1 MRVLWLPTV
10 AFLLASAAACEDG
23 PPRPSL
29 TVDDAV
35 KEMLS
40 NNLGLLAERAN
51 VGIAEARIITAGL
64 RPNPVM
70 SVGADHLDALGTRF
84 NEDNGGGP
92 SEMNLRTDFTLERG
106 GKRRL
111 RVEAARQVRSVA
123 ELNFLAATRSLILD
137 TQNAFLDA
145 TLARDALRLAR
156 QDYETFQRIV
166 EINTAREKAGDL
178 AKVELTR
185 LRLAALQARN
195 GVRTCELRWRAT
207 LTRLAALLGRSDPNS
222 LRDVEGEPRRDPDV
236 PAIDVLLQRAHE
248 QRADVQALRG
258 ELARTAAEVNLQQ
271 AGARQDVTVGTEY
284 RRQQG
289 VNGKSNSVGVFFEIP
304 LPVFNRN
311 QGEIARAA
319 QERRQVELRL
329 RARERVLAGE
339 VDDAYQQYRTAREL
353 LGAIEGT
360 MIEQAREVRDTTEY
374 SYKRGDAT
382 LLQLLDA
389 RRAFNE
395 TMQSYNEARGQY
407 ARSLYLLDS
416 VTGKAVK
423 P

>member
-1 MRVLWLPTV
+1 MRVLLLPAA
-10 AFLLASAAACEDG
+10 AFVLASAAACEAG
-23 PPRPSL
+23 PPRAAL

-35 KEMLS
+35 TEMLS

-64 RPNPVM
+64 RPNPVL
-70 SVGADHLDALGTRF
+70 SAGADHLDALGTRF
-84 NEDNGGGP
+84 DETNGGGP
-92 SEMNLRTDFTLERG
+92 TEINLRTDFAIERG

-123 ELNFLAATRSLILD
+123 ELNFLAAARSLILD
-137 TQNAFLDA
+137 IQNAFLDA
-145 TLARDALRLAR
+145 TVARDSLRLAQ

-195 GVRTCELRWRAT
+195 AVRTGELRWRSA
-207 LTRLAALLGRSDPNS
+207 LTRLAALLGRSDPHS
-222 LRDVEGEPRRDPDV
+222 LRDIEGEPRRDPDV
-236 PAIDVLLQRAHE
+236 PAIDALLNRARE
-248 QRADVQALRG
+248 QRSDVQALRG
-258 ELARTAAEVNLQQ
+258 ELARAAAEVNLQQ
-271 AGARQDVTVGTEY
+271 AGAKQDVTVGTEY

-289 VNGKSNSVGVFFEIP
+289 VNGKSNSVGVFLAVP
-304 LPVFNRN
+304 LPLFNRN

-319 QERRQVELRL
+319 EERRQAELRL
-329 RARERVLAGE
+329 RARERLLAGE
-339 VDDAYQQYRTAREL
+339 VDNAYQQYRTAREL
-353 LGAIEGT
+353 LGTIEGS
-360 MIEQAREVRDTTEY
+360 MIEEAREVRDTIEY

-395 TMQSYNEARGQY
+395 TMQSYHEARGQY

>member
-1 MRVLWLPTV
+1 MRVLWLPAAALV
-10 AFLLASAAACEDG
+10 LASAAACEAG
-23 PPRPSL
+23 PPRASL

-35 KEMLS
+35 TEMLS

-51 VGIAEARIITAGL
+51 VGIAEARILTAGL
-64 RPNPVM
+64 RPNPVL

-84 NEDNGGGP
+84 DEGNGGGP
-92 SEMNLRTDFTLERG
+92 SEMNLRADFAIERG

-111 RVEAARQVRSVA
+111 RVEAARQARSVT
-123 ELNFLAATRSLILD
+123 ELNFLAAARSLILD

-156 QDYETFQRIV
+156 QDYDTFQRIV

-195 GVRTCELRWRAT
+195 GVRTDELRWRSA
-207 LTRLAALLGRSDPNS
+207 LTRLAALLGRSDPHS
-222 LRDVEGEPRRDPDV
+222 LRGIEGEPRRDPDV
-236 PAIDVLLQRAHE
+236 PAIDALLKRARE
-248 QRADVQALRG
+248 QRSDVQALRG
-258 ELARTAAEVNLQQ
+258 ELARAAAEVNLQQ
-271 AGARQDVTVGTEY
+271 AGAKQDVTVGTEY

-289 VNGKSNSVGVFFEIP
+289 ANGKSNSVGVFVEIP

-319 QERRQVELRL
+319 EERRQAELRL

-339 VDDAYQQYRTAREL
+339 VDDAYQQYLTAREL

-374 SYKRGDAT
+374 AYKRGDAT
-382 LLQLLDA
+382 LLQLFDA

-395 TMQSYNEARGQY
+395 TMQSYHEARGQY

>member
-1 MRVLWLPTV
+1 
-10 AFLLASAAACEDG
+10 
-23 PPRPSL
+23 
-29 TVDDAV
+29 
-35 KEMLS
+35 
-40 NNLGLLAERAN
+40 
-51 VGIAEARIITAGL
+51 
-64 RPNPVM
+64 
-70 SVGADHLDALGTRF
+70 
-84 NEDNGGGP
+84 
-92 SEMNLRTDFTLERG
+92 MNLRADFAIERG

-111 RVEAARQVRSVA
+111 RVEAARQARSVT
-123 ELNFLAATRSLILD
+123 ELNFLAAARSLILD

-156 QDYETFQRIV
+156 QDYDTFQRIV

-195 GVRTCELRWRAT
+195 GVRTDELRWRSA
-207 LTRLAALLGRSDPNS
+207 LTRLAALLGRSDPHS
-222 LRDVEGEPRRDPDV
+222 LRGIEGEPRRDPDV
-236 PAIDVLLQRAHE
+236 PAIDALLKRARE
-248 QRADVQALRG
+248 QRSDVQALRG
-258 ELARTAAEVNLQQ
+258 ELARAAAEVNLQQ
-271 AGARQDVTVGTEY
+271 AGAKQDVTVGTEY

-289 VNGKSNSVGVFFEIP
+289 ANGKSNSVGVFVEIP

-319 QERRQVELRL
+319 EERRQAELRL

-339 VDDAYQQYRTAREL
+339 VDDAYQQYLTAREL

-374 SYKRGDAT
+374 AYKRGDAT
-382 LLQLLDA
+382 LLQLFDA

-395 TMQSYNEARGQY
+395 TMQSYHEARGQY

>member
-1 MRVLWLPTV
+1 MRVFLLPAV
-10 AFLLASAAACEDG
+10 AFVLASAAACEPG
-23 PPRPSL
+23 PPRASL

-35 KEMLS
+35 TEMLS

-64 RPNPVM
+64 RPNPVL
-70 SVGADHLDALGTRF
+70 SVGADHLDALGTKF
-84 NEDNGGGP
+84 DEVNGGGP
-92 SEMNLRTDFTLERG
+92 SEMNLRTDFAIERG

-111 RVEAARQVRSVA
+111 RVEVARQAHSVA
-123 ELNFLAATRSLILD
+123 ELNFVAAARSLILD

-145 TLARDALRLAR
+145 TVAKDSLRLAR

-195 GVRTCELRWRAT
+195 GVRTGELRWRSA

-222 LRDVEGEPRRDPDV
+222 LRDIEGEPRRDPDV
-236 PAIDVLLQRAHE
+236 PAIDALLKRSRE
-248 QRADVQALRG
+248 QRSDIQALRG
-258 ELARTAAEVNLQQ
+258 ELARAAAEVNLQQ
-271 AGARQDVTVGTEY
+271 AGAKQDLTVGTEY

-289 VNGKSNSVGVFFEIP
+289 VNGKSSSVGVFLEVP

-311 QGEIARAA
+311 QGEIARAME
-319 QERRQVELRL
+319 ERRQAELRL

-339 VDDAYQQYRTAREL
+339 VDDAYQQYLTAREL

-374 SYKRGDAT
+374 AYKRGDAT
-382 LLQLLDA
+382 LLQLFDA

-395 TMQSYNEARGQY
+395 TMQSYHDARGQY
-407 ARSLYLLDS
+407 ARSLYLIDS

>member
-1 MRVLWLPTV
+1 MRVLLLLAV
-10 AFLLASAAACEDG
+10 AFVLASAAACEAG
-23 PPRPSL
+23 PPRASL

-35 KEMLS
+35 TEMLS

-64 RPNPVM
+64 RPNPVL

-84 NEDNGGGP
+84 DEGNGGGP

-123 ELNFLAATRSLILD
+123 ELNFLAAARSLILD

-195 GVRTCELRWRAT
+195 GVRTDELRWRSA

-222 LRDVEGEPRRDPDV
+222 LRDIEGEPRRDPDV
-236 PAIDVLLQRAHE
+236 PAIDVLLQRARE
-248 QRADVQALRG
+248 QRSDVQALRG
-258 ELARTAAEVNLQQ
+258 ELARAAAEVNLQQ

-289 VNGKSNSVGVFFEIP
+289 VNGKSNSVGVFVEIP

-319 QERRQVELRL
+319 EERRQAELRL

-374 SYKRGDAT
+374 SYKRGEAT

-389 RRAFNE
+389 RRAYNE
-395 TMQSYNEARGQY
+395 TMQSYHEARGQY